1 MGQSISHQRLSGKE
15 SHAKGSDS
23 AFGMAFARAS
33 WEGFPP
39 GRCHECYSLNAEKSV
54 SMILLPWERLL
65 RIATCQARPG
75 VVIEAEYAPCIAVFS
90 LFSPTGLADGGLAAR
105 MVANGLNMALRDEV
119 WQRRQPSAHTQI
131 GEAKGLR
138 LMIWMDSRDD
148 QPGLTVL
155 WDLTREV
162 LPRRT
167 AYGTLILRP
176 VMVIGRNMR
185 SGEHFVMRY
194 VPGDWLRRL
203 EQIGCAAGRSGP
215 AF

>member
-1 MGQSISHQRLSGKE
+1 
-15 SHAKGSDS
+15 
-23 AFGMAFARAS
+23 
-33 WEGFPP
+33 
-39 GRCHECYSLNAEKSV
+39 
-54 SMILLPWERLL
+54 MILLPWERLL

-75 VVIEAEYAPCIAVFS
+75 VVVEAEHAPCPTVFS
-90 LFSPTGLADGGLAAR
+90 RFSPTGLTDVGLAAR
-105 MVANGLNMALRDEV
+105 MVANGLNVALRDEV
-119 WQRRQPSAHTQI
+119 WQHRQLSAHTRV

-148 QPGLTVL
+148 QPGLAVL

-162 LPRRT
+162 PPRRT

-176 VMVIGRNMR
+176 VLVIGRNMR

-194 VPGDWLRRL
+194 VPGDWQERL
-203 EQIGCAAGRSGP
+203 EQIRCAADRSRP

>member
-1 MGQSISHQRLSGKE
+1 MK
-15 SHAKGSDS
+15 
-23 AFGMAFARAS
+23 F
-33 WEGFPP
+33 
-39 GRCHECYSLNAEKSV
+39 
-54 SMILLPWERLL
+54 LPWERLL
-65 RIATCQARPG
+65 KIATCQARPG
-75 VVIEAEYAPCIAVFS
+75 VVIEPERIPYPAVFS
-90 LFSPTGLADGGLAAR
+90 PLSPTGLVDVGLAAR

-119 WQRRQPSAHTQI
+119 WQRRQLSAHTRV

-162 LPRRT
+162 PTRRT
-167 AYGTLILRP
+167 EYGTLILRP
-176 VMVIGRNMR
+176 VLVIGRNMR
-185 SGEHFVMRY
+185 IGEHFVMRY